1 MDPQTRSLRTKMLG
15 AMLREARVSAGK
27 TLKEAA
33 RLAGIRPAT
42 LASFESGRKAI
53 SLPELELL
61 SFRLNLPLERFWSAG
76 ASAPPRSGSDLDP
89 ATVLT
94 LRHRMV
100 GALLRAHRRTA
111 SLSIRQL
118 SDKVS
123 VPASRL
129 SAYERGERPVPLPDL
144 LAIAHALG
152 EPIEGYL
159 DQGGPIGAWSSS
171 KKAYESL
178 ANLPEDLRRFVSD
191 PASRPY
197 LQLAKRL
204 SELPAD
210 KLRSLAE
217 ELREL
222 SV

>member
-1 MDPQTRSLRTKMLG
+1 MDPQTRALRTKLLG

-27 TLKEAA
+27 SLKEAA

-61 SFRLNLPLERFWSAG
+61 SFRLNLPLEKFWSG
-76 ASAPPRSGSDLDP
+76 GSSAPPRSASDLDP

-94 LRHRMV
+94 LRHHMV
-100 GALLRAHRRTA
+100 GALLRTHRRAA
-111 SLSIRQL
+111 SFSIRQL

-123 VPASRL
+123 IPASRL

-144 LAIAHALG
+144 LAIAAALG
-152 EPIEGYL
+152 QPIEEYL
-159 DQGGPIGAWSSS
+159 DQGGPIGVWSSS
-171 KKAYESL
+171 KRAYESL
-178 ANLPEDLRRFVSD
+178 VGLPEDLRRFVSN

>member
-1 MDPQTRSLRTKMLG
+1 MDPQTRALRTKLLG

-27 TLKEAA
+27 SLKETA
-33 RLAGIRPAT
+33 RLSGIGPAT

-76 ASAPPRSGSDLDP
+76 AGGPSRAGSDLDP

-111 SLSIRQL
+111 DLSIRQL

-123 VPASRL
+123 IPASRL

-144 LAIAHALG
+144 LAIAEALG
-152 EPIEGYL
+152 RPIEEYL

-171 KKAYESL
+171 KRAYEIL
-178 ANLPEDLRRFVSD
+178 AGFPEDLRRFVSN

>member
-1 MDPQTRSLRTKMLG
+1 MDPKTRGLRTKMLG

-27 TLKEAA
+27 SLKEAA

-61 SFRLNLPLERFWSAG
+61 SFRLNLPLEKFWSG
-76 ASAPPRSGSDLDP
+76 EASPSPRSGSDLDS

-123 VPASRL
+123 IPASRL

-144 LAIAHALG
+144 LAIAQALG
-152 EPIEGYL
+152 QGIEEYL
-159 DQGGPIGAWSSS
+159 DQGGPIGAWSSA
-171 KKAYESL
+171 KRAYESL
-178 ANLPEDLRRFVSD
+178 GGLPEDLRRFVSN

-204 SELPAD
+204 SEMPSD

-217 ELREL
+217 DLREL
-222 SV
+222 AV